1 MRLTANF
8 CRILTGLVFMFS
20 GFVKGVDPLGT
31 AYRLEDYFQVFHMT
45 WMMPSALFLS
55 IVLCTFEFILGVAL
69 VFSIRLKFTAW
80 VLLFVSGFFT
90 ILTFFDAVNNSVP
103 DCGCFG
109 DALKLTNWETFYK
122 NIVLMIL
129 TAIIFFRRKRTV
141 PCFLPKN
148 EVRFTTII
156 TVFFAAFCV
165 YSYVMLPVIDFLPFK
180 IGARLISKEA
190 PAPKIYLTYK
200 NKKSG
205 ETKEYLSPNFPWKDK
220 VWMAEWEFVSQR
232 VNTTADNDLIYI
244 QDSHSLDVTREIV
257 GNKNGELLIVS
268 YDLDKANQKAL
279 KKVIEVGNQAMRQ
292 YLSTVMLTS
301 NAAQNH
307 NFISSP
313 VPMHYEFYN
322 ADDVELKML
331 VRANPGIVLVK
342 DGVIMGKW
350 SAYNVPSVNDMYKIL
365 LKQPAKTKK

>member
-1 MRLTANF
+1 MRLIANI

-20 GFVKGVDPLGT
+20 GFVKGVDPLGWT
-31 AYRLEDYFQVFHMT
+31 YRLEEYFQVFHIS
-45 WMMPSALFLS
+45 WLMPAALFLT
-55 IVLCTFEFILGVAL
+55 ILLCTFEFVLGVAL

-80 VLLFVSGFFT
+80 VLLFVSAFFT
-90 ILTFFDAVNNSVP
+90 VLTFFDAIYNTVP

-122 NIVLMIL
+122 NIVLMIFTL
-129 TAIIFFRRKRTV
+129 VIFYRRKRTV

-148 EVRFTTII
+148 EVRFTGII
-156 TVFFAAFCV
+156 AALFAALCV
-165 YSYVMLPVIDFLPFK
+165 YSYAMLPVIDFLPFK
-180 IGARLISKEA
+180 TGTRVISKEA

-200 NKKSG
+200 NKKTG

-232 VNTTADNDLIYI
+232 VDMTAESDMLYI
-244 QDSHSLDVTREIV
+244 QDFHNMDVTREIL

-268 YDLDKANQKAL
+268 YDLEKASQKAL
-279 KKVIEVGNQAMRQ
+279 KKVIEIGNQAMRQ
-292 YLSTVMLTS
+292 YLSTAMLTS
-301 NAAQNH
+301 NAGRNH
-307 NFISSP
+307 NFISIPS
-313 VPMHYEFYN
+313 PMHYEFYN

-331 VRANPGIVLVK
+331 VRANPGLVLVK

-350 SAYNVPSVNDMYKIL
+350 SSFNAPSVNDMYKIL
-365 LKQPAKTKK
+365 LKQPAKSKK